1 MAGGVGSIVK
11 EIHNNPMDIGSKMV
25 LTQGTVFLSDL
36 YAVLYCTD
44 FKNERQWQNIMQ
56 LLILQEINL
65 CF

>member
-1 MAGGVGSIVK
+1 MLTAVTAAGLLAGELGSIVK

-44 FKNERQWQNIMQ
+44 FKNERQ
-56 LLILQEINL
+56 
-65 CF
+65 